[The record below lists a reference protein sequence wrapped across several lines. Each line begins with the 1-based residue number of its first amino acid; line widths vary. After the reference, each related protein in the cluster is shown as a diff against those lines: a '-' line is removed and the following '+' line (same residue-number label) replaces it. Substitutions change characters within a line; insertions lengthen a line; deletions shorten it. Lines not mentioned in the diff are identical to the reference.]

1 MLKGF
6 TAIRQQGEKIAALS
20 EKTFEK
26 VKRVRVGENFIFSSR
41 KMGLHMILFWKVH
54 VGFGASKGMC
64 TKPWTL

>member
-26 VKRVRVGENFIFSSR
+26 VKRVRDGESTKFSSR
-41 KMGLHMILFWKVH
+41 NLGLHMIFYWKVH
-54 VGFGASKGMC
+54 VGFGASMNH
-64 TKPWTL
+64 